1 MVSAAALLD
10 HFGGS
15 LRDILGIALQQK
27 AETKIF
33 FDSFELRLKSF
44 VFRILTQCFKCRD
57 GFLAV
62 DDASFCI
69 SSQLFDARD
78 FC

>member
-1 MVSAAALLD
+1 MVSAAACLIISGVA
-10 HFGGS
+10 FVTS
-15 LRDILGIALQQK
+15 SVALQQK

-44 VFRILTQCFKCRD
+44 VFRILTQCFKRRD

-69 SSQLFDARD
+69 SSQLFDARNL
-78 FC
+78 C